1 MRRSKITTQQIIQD
15 FQQIHGDTYDYSKV
29 EYNTMHKKVII
40 ICQEHGE
47 FLQTPNAHIRQKQGC
62 NKCCINNR
70 TQNQKDTTESFINK
84 SKQIHG
90 NRYDYTLTEYGSNAH
105 DKVKIICKIHGVFNQ
120 EPSNHL
126 KGSGC
131 PNCTYNIGNTEKFI
145 KKSSLIHNNKYDYS
159 LVKYTQNKKP
169 VKIICPL
176 HGVFEQTPDKH
187 SNRKHGCPNCNLSKG
202 ELEIKNFLE
211 LNNISFIQQFCFKNC
226 KHKLALPFDFY
237 IPIYNLCIEFNGIQH
252 YKAVAFFGGNSK
264 LELQKKRDKK
274 KQEYC
279 KNNNIDLLTIKYNEN
294 VAKIL
299 SKKLL
304 TH

>member
-1 MRRSKITTQQIIQD
+1 MKARLLQTEFINRCIEKHQNK
-15 FQQIHGDTYDYSKV
+15 YDYSK
-29 EYNTMHKKVII
+29 TIFITTKKKINI
-40 ICQEHGE
+40 ICPKHGE
-47 FLQTPNAHIRQKQGC
+47 FSQMANTHLKGAECKLCSNEKISVLYKS
-62 NKCCINNR
+62 N
-70 TQNQKDTTESFINK
+70 TEDFIKK
-84 SKQIHG
+84 SLNIHK
-90 NRYDYTLTEYGSNAH
+90 NRYDYSKTVYNGAH
-105 DKVKIICKIHGVFNQ
+105 SKVKIICKIHGVFNQ